1 MRSAEEACVCVCR
14 WLKMETKE
22 EGRSETESGTLPE
35 CVCVLNQTS
44 LTNNICS
51 SSLSLSS
58 FPPPSFL
65 YFTLPHSSSSPYVFP
80 LHTRTR
86 SLRRSQVVCAWLG
99 QCCVPHAH
107 TRTQQAHI
115 WTSGQASLIPSASYS
130 GRGGGRHLHGQQP
143 QSHDD

>member
-51 SSLSLSS
+51 SSLSLSHLS
-58 FPPPSFL
+58 LHLLSYISLSHTPQAL
-65 YFTLPHSSSSPYVFP
+65 LMSSPSTPEHAPSGVARWCVLGLASAVY
-80 LHTRTR
+80 HTHT
-86 SLRRSQVVCAWLG
+86 
-99 QCCVPHAH
+99 HAH
-107 TRTQQAHI
+107 NKRTYGHLDRLRLFLLRPIRA
-115 WTSGQASLIPSASYS
+115 
-130 GRGGGRHLHGQQP
+130 GGGKTLAWP
-143 QSHDD
+143 TTTKP